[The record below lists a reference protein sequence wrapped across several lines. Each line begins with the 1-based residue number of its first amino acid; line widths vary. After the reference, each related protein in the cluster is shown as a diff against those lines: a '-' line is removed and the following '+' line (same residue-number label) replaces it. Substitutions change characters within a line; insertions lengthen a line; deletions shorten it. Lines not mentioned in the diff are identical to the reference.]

1 MYYFFIIHKKDAG
14 QWSVARFQ
22 KSGQKSGREP
32 KVKCQGS
39 KVRVRVRVRVR
50 VTG

>member
-1 MYYFFIIHKKDAG
+1 MVRG
-14 QWSVARFQ
+14 QISKVR
-22 KSGQKSGREP
+22 GEKSGRGP

-39 KVRVRVRVRVR
+39 KVRVRVRVRVK